1 MARAEYWRA
10 QRRFHHQ
17 RGEHT
22 MTEQTFAPPSAGGA
36 STTDARAGF
45 WIRFA
50 AALIDGVLLGVVS
63 TVLQIL
69 VGSAG
74 TVLGIVVGLAYYTYF
89 EGESGQTIG
98 KRAVGIRVV
107 DIEGGGAIGFSR
119 AFIRYV
125 GRYISAIVFFLGYLW
140 MLWDPQ
146 KQTWHDKLANSVVV
160 PQR

>member
-1 MARAEYWRA
+1 
-10 QRRFHHQ
+10 
-17 RGEHT
+17 
-22 MTEQTFAPPSAGGA
+22 MTEQTFAPPIAGEA
-36 STTDARAGF
+36 TTSDARAGF
-45 WIRFA
+45 WNRFA
-50 AALIDGVLLGVVS
+50 AALIDGVLLGIVS
-63 TVLQIL
+63 TVLQIA

-74 TVLGIVVGLAYYTYF
+74 TVVGVAVGLAYYTYL

-107 DIEGGGAIGFSR
+107 DIAGGGAIGFSR

-125 GRYISAIVFFLGYLW
+125 GRYISAIVILLGYLW